1 MDDGSLLVFLEPDGS
16 WDQLVSDL
24 EASGA
29 RCTQIRSLDGLEERL
44 AGGDFGGVLTSNALV
59 AQHPK
64 LKDLGTILLI
74 ADDLKESPEPELI
87 DPFATLGDRSVL
99 RTLDRHLDRV
109 ETLISQLE
117 ERL

>member
-16 WDQLVSDL
+16 WDQLVLDL

-29 RCTQIRSLDGLEERL
+29 QCTRIKSPDGLEARL
-44 AGGDFGGVLTSNALV
+44 ASGDFGGVLTSNALV
-59 AQHPK
+59 AEHPK
-64 LKDLGTILLI
+64 LKELGTILLI

-87 DPFATLGDRSVL
+87 DPFATLGNRSVL